1 MTFYNRAKDQLEEL
15 EESMD
20 KYLRLSSLTHEGS
33 DAELDKLIVD
43 NQAAIEVYSL
53 TFENI
58 KGQNIKIFQLVHS
71 MLNPIPTARA
81 AARPTQAVP
90 QIPMPVG
97 LKLNFDI
104 RPALLVKDCTLKEV
118 NNFSEA
124 FSNYMRSSQNLN
136 IFIFFFFLLI

>member
-1 MTFYNRAKDQLEEL
+1 MTLYNRAKGQLEEL

-58 KGQNIKIFQLVHS
+58 KGQNIEIF
-71 MLNPIPTARA
+71 
-81 AARPTQAVP
+81 
-90 QIPMPVG
+90 
-97 LKLNFDI
+97 
-104 RPALLVKDCTLKEV
+104 
-118 NNFSEA
+118 
-124 FSNYMRSSQNLN
+124 
-136 IFIFFFFLLI
+136 